1 MPRTYDPALRWRGY
15 ALALAAATCWATGGL
30 MAKWLFSQPSAETA
44 SWPVQPLG
52 IQIDPATLSAD
63 RALVSFV
70 LLGIG
75 LLLFRRRDL
84 VVSPGRL
91 PFLALFGVAGLAM
104 VHFTYFKTISLTNVA
119 TAILLEYLAPIL
131 VLMVSVL
138 VLKHRLTWQLP
149 VGVALSVLGCALVVG
164 VLGGE
169 GLVVVPAGIAWGLA
183 SAVFFAGYSL
193 MGSYAAT
200 RFSPWTTLVFGLG
213 FAALFWVV
221 VLGPRTVVVPL
232 GDASTLAAVV
242 YLAVVST
249 IVPFG
254 AFLYALRFIPPT
266 AATVTSTVE
275 PFIAGLGA
283 YVLLG
288 EALTG
293 TQILG
298 GLLVVAAIAVVQLP
312 ERPVPELPPVL

>member
-1 MPRTYDPALRWRGY
+1 
-15 ALALAAATCWATGGL
+15 
-30 MAKWLFSQPSAETA
+30 MAKWLFSRPSAETA
-44 SWPVQPLG
+44 AWPVQPLG
-52 IQIDPATLSAD
+52 IRIDPATLSAD

-70 LLGIG
+70 LLAIG

-84 VVSPGRL
+84 AVSPGRL

-104 VHFTYFKTISLTNVA
+104 VHFAYFKTISLTNVA

-131 VLMVSVL
+131 VLTVSVL

-221 VLGPRTVVVPL
+221 VLGARTVLAPL
-232 GDASTLAAVV
+232 GDASTLAAVL
-242 YLAVVST
+242 YLAVVTT

-283 YVLLG
+283 YLLLG